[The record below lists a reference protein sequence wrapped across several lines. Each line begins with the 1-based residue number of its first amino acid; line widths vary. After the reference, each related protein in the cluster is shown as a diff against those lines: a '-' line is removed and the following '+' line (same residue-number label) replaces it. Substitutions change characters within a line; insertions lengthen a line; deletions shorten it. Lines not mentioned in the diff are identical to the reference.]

1 VTMKKHPE
9 SFKLESPLKELND
22 KVTAETVLYDGPVRG
37 LCPLAPNNVNT
48 MAAAAIAAEC
58 LGFDGVQGSIVS
70 DPNLIDSHIVEI
82 QVTGM
87 NGFHVKTVRTNPA
100 KIGNVT
106 GQATYASFWASLL
119 RSGGKRGGLFLC

>member
-1 VTMKKHPE
+1 M
-9 SFKLESPLKELND
+9 
-22 KVTAETVLYDGPVRG
+22 
-37 LCPLAPNNVNT
+37 CPLAPNNVNT
-48 MAAAAIAAEC
+48 MAAAAIAAES

-82 QVTGM
+82 EIFGL

-119 RSGGKRGGLFLC
+119 RMKLMLCIVACLTDCQSLSIFYSYST